1 MSITQ
6 IEGGSMAKTQVQS
19 WGIGDMFLVKNLDGS
34 ECIGQIVG
42 QERDVLN
49 SVSCAFFDR
58 RINRKSDLEEIQ
70 TLPPELVFAVLFVT
84 RDLLD
89 SGVWRV
95 VGRFPVTLPREY
107 FPYERLRANAYV
119 GAKVVGSKNVNEF
132 LNAFYGLRPWD
143 DWKDPAYLDKLL
155 ISSAKKPSHVKYKAD
170 F

>member
-1 MSITQ
+1 MSKVQTQ
-6 IEGGSMAKTQVQS
+6 RWS
-19 WGIGDMFLVKNLDGS
+19 IGDIFLVRNLDGA

-42 QERDVLN
+42 QEREVLN

-58 RINRKSDLEEIQ
+58 RIHNKSDLENIQ

-89 SGVWRV
+89 SGLWRV
-95 VGRFPVTLPREY
+95 IGQFPVTLPRDY
-107 FPYERLRANAYV
+107 FPYEQLRASGYI
-119 GAKVVGSKNVNEF
+119 GAKVIGSKNVNDF
-132 LNAFYGLRPWD
+132 LNAFYGLMPWD

-155 ISSAKKPSHVKYKAD
+155 ISSGKKPAHLKYKAD